1 MIIYEKLIKRIM
13 EKYKVDYSTAIEIFN
28 DVD

>member
-13 EKYKVDYSTAIEIFN
+13 EKYKVDYGTAIEIFN